1 MKTNDMQS
9 ALQAF
14 LQNNPDLPQGEE
26 LPVDE
31 PKTAA
36 MPRLVIRLETK
47 GRKGKP
53 ATIVSGLSQLEP
65 DRTGQ
70 IAAELKKRLATGG
83 SYRGDEILIQ
93 GDRRN
98 DVAAAL
104 RSMGFKTN

>member
-1 MKTNDMQS
+1 MKTNDLQS

-14 LQNNPDLPQGEE
+14 LQNNPDLPQGED
-26 LPVDE
+26 LSADK
-31 PKTAA
+31 PKATAL
-36 MPRLVIRLETK
+36 PRLIIRLETK

-65 DRTGQ
+65 DRVGQ

-93 GDRRN
+93 GDRRL
-98 DVAAAL
+98 DVADAL